1 MRTNIEL
8 NDDLMS
14 EAKKYARATTKRAI
28 VEEALRT
35 FVEVKEQERR
45 RNTYLDR
52 LRSLREE
59 LAGLTL
65 RTPPHV
71 LLREDRE
78 RQ

>member
-45 RNTYLDR
+45 CNTYRDR
-52 LRSLREE
+52 LRSLQEE
-59 LAGLTL
+59 LVGLTL